1 MAKQPQIQ
9 FEAAIS
15 ELNDLIEK
23 MEQGKGTL
31 EESLANFEKGVQ
43 LTRVCQQAI
52 KDAEQKIQVLV
63 EKNGQVSLEP
73 FLPQDD

>member
-52 KDAEQKIQVLV
+52 KEAEQKIQVLV

>member
-9 FEAAIS
+9 FESAIS

-73 FLPQDD
+73 FKPQDD

>member
-31 EESLANFEKGVQ
+31 E
-43 LTRVCQQAI
+43 AI

-73 FLPQDD
+73 FKPQDD

>member
-43 LTRVCQQAI
+43 LTRICQQSI